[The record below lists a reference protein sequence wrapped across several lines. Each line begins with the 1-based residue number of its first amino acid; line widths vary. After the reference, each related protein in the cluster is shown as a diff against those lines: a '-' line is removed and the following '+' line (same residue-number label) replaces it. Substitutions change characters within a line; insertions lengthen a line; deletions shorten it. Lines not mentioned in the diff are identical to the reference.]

1 MMKTLRYF
9 FVAALAMVGMNSL
22 AQTEFNFDDANTLFN
37 HPGSSSGSGA
47 SYVPDGEFTSDATA
61 TIGDFSVTVSAS
73 DAEATTKNRIWT
85 TAPKLRMYNGTLTIK
100 STGSN
105 IKSIVFTCGTTA
117 SNSKWSTDNTAN
129 VGQLTVEKP
138 TITWTGDAKE
148 VVINIAANTQF
159 NKLVI
164 STDGGVTPPPTPVVE
179 EITVAKALEIIGA
192 LADGAT
198 TTEEYKVSGYV
209 VGDPDFQR
217 NAETGALYGNV
228 NLTIA
233 DAAGGSPLLT
243 VYRAKNIGNV
253 NFTEETIGTIKAG
266 YQVVFQGQLQKYVKD
281 NLSTPELK
289 NGFLVSVTAGGGET
303 GLETVWDFTVLPTA
317 KIDGAGNIETNATD
331 GIFVEDE
338 GAAWQQAYNKAEL
351 PDGTEFIS
359 NADGTVFEP
368 TKHLVWSALS
378 SNKMVFYRNYPPA
391 YGGKHLFFNK
401 EAEVMI
407 PCKAGQVIE
416 MMMTGSKVTT
426 KKITSQDV
434 VETFDEEGT
443 PVGGVKLDIT
453 TAYGDYFPVTLTAK
467 VENVYLTFQS
477 TLCIQKIT
485 VKDGGTGIAAVKT
498 ANKVANNVMY
508 NLAGQKVG
516 KDYKGIV
523 IVNGK
528 KMLNK

>member
-303 GLETVWDFTVLPTA
+303 GLERVWDFTVLPTQ
-317 KIDGAGNIETNATD
+317 KIEKTGNMDHNLGDAGLFVNDG
-331 GIFVEDE
+331 
-338 GAAWQQAYNKAEL
+338 GAAWQIAYNIANFPEGSKLMATA
-351 PDGTEFIS
+351 TEEF
-359 NADGTVFEP
+359 TP
-368 TKHLVWSALS
+368 TKDLVFSAM
-378 SNKMVFYRNYPPA
+378 SNKQTVIFRNYPA
-391 YGGKHLFFNK
+391 EYGGIYLFLNRACEF
-401 EAEVMI
+401 MI
-407 PCKAGQVIE
+407 PAKAGQTISLDLA
-416 MMMTGSKVTT
+416 TTNGGGAT

-434 VETFDEEGT
+434 VETFDDGGT
-443 PVGGVKLDIT
+443 PTNGIKAELDQYNYKT
-453 TAYGDYFPVTLTAK
+453 FTLTAK
-467 VENVYLTFQS
+467 VENVYLAFEGNV
-477 TLCIQKIT
+477 CIGKIT
-485 VKDGGTGIAAVKT
+485 VKDGGTGIAAVKA

>member
-1 MMKTLRYF
+1 MKTLRYF
-9 FVAALAMVGMNSL
+9 FVAALAMMAGNVMADDVTFDFTDATKIASYGLTAPANNGESVEITQFT
-22 AQTEFNFDDANTLFN
+22 AQGYTIVAG
-37 HPGSSSGSGA
+37 GSPSTATRLYKSSPSSGEGA
-47 SYVPDGEFTSDATA
+47 ITLRIY
-61 TIGDFSVTVSAS
+61 
-73 DAEATTKNRIWT
+73 KN
-85 TAPKLRMYNGTLTIK
+85 ATLTIK
-100 STGSN
+100 S
-105 IKSIVFTCGTTA
+105 
-117 SNSKWSTDNTAN
+117 N
-129 VGQLTVEKP
+129 VGSIKNITFDTNANDGFTTTVGAYNDGVWAGEASEITFTVSKTIQIK
-138 TITWTGDAKE
+138 TIT
-148 VVINIAANTQF
+148 
-159 NKLVI
+159 I
-164 STDGGVTPPPTPVVE
+164 SQEGGVTPPPTPEVE
-179 EITVAKALEIIGA
+179 EITVAKAIEIANA
-192 LADGAT
+192 LADNQT
-198 TTEEYKVSGYV
+198 TDAEYKIKGFV
-209 VGDPDFQR
+209 VGTPTWKEYKDSQTGEIKNYNLSLYVADTKGD
-217 NAETGALYGNV
+217 ETGAIYVYNIF
-228 NLTIA
+228 NTEKTYFPTIDENIVA
-233 DAAGGSPLLT
+233 GAAVEL
-243 VYRAKNIGNV
+243 
-253 NFTEETIGTIKAG
+253 
-266 YQVVFQGQLQKYVKD
+266 QGKLQKYVK
-281 NLSTPELK
+281 NENVTPEVVK
-289 NGFLVSVTAGGGET
+289 AHFLSIGGGGET

-434 VETFDEEGT
+434 VETFDDGGT

-467 VENVYLTFQS
+467 VENVYLTFES

-485 VKDGGTGIAAVKT
+485 VKDGGSAAIAAVKT

-516 KDYKGIV
+516 KDFKGIV

>member
-1 MMKTLRYF
+1 MKTLRYF

-37 HPGSSSGSGA
+37 HPGSSSGSGS

-117 SNSKWSTDNTAN
+117 NNSKWSTDNTAN
-129 VGQLTVEKP
+129 VGQLTVDKP

-198 TTEEYKVSGYV
+198 TAEEYKVSGYV

-303 GLETVWDFTVLPTA
+303 GLETVWDFTVLPTEA
-317 KIDGAGNIETNATD
+317 IDGTGNMETNAAD
-331 GIFVEDE
+331 GKFVEDE
-338 GAAWQQAYNKAEL
+338 GAAWQQAYNKANF
-351 PDGTEFIS
+351 PDATEFMATS
-359 NADGTVFEP
+359 TTVFSPFAGLKWTAME
-368 TKHLVWSALS
+368 
-378 SNKMVFYRNYPPA
+378 SNKMVFYRNYPTN
-391 YGGKHLFFNK
+391 YGGKHLAFNK
-401 EAEVMI
+401 EAEFML
-407 PCKAGQVIE
+407 PAKAGQVIE
-416 MMMTGSKVTT
+416 LVVASSKSGGTT

-434 VETFDEEGT
+434 EEVFDETEHGLKIEFPEPYVYKT
-443 PVGGVKLDIT
+443 VTMTVK
-453 TAYGDYFPVTLTAK
+453 TADP
-467 VENVYLTFQS
+467 YLKFESTF
-477 TLCIQKIT
+477 CVQKIT
-485 VKDGGTGIAAVKT
+485 VKDATGIAGVK
-498 ANKVANNVMY
+498 AGKKVADNQMY

-516 KDYKGIV
+516 KDFKGIV
-523 IVNGK
+523 IMNGK
-528 KMLNK
+528 KVVLK